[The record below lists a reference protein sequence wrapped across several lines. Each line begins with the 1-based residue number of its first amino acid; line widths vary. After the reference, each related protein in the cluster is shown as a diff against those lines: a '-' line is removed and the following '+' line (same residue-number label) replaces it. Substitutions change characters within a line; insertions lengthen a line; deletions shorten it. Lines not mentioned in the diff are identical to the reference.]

1 MMVRSIAFL
10 MLSLLACAGGS
21 RDHTSVSLPSGPTPA
36 PLQKRLSGDVAELRE
51 IMSTGADPGELTN
64 RFRIVQSWHSDYFGP
79 PDEIGGD
86 ATSVMNW
93 FFADDGLIY
102 RVNYDGR
109 VVPLRDAPN
118 WIKDMRPANQQVDGT
133 R

>member
-1 MMVRSIAFL
+1 
-10 MLSLLACAGGS
+10 
-21 RDHTSVSLPSGPTPA
+21 
-36 PLQKRLSGDVAELRE
+36 
-51 IMSTGADPGELTN
+51 MSTGADPGELTN
-64 RFRIVQSWHSDYFGP
+64 RFRMVQSWHSDYFGPPDEIGGDATSVMNRMVQSWHSDYFGP

-109 VVPLRDAPN
+109 VVPLREAPD
-118 WIKDMRPANQQVDGT
+118 WVKDMRPANQQVDGT

>member
-1 MMVRSIAFL
+1 MMLRSIAFL
-10 MLSLLACAGGS
+10 MLSLLACAGCS
-21 RDHTSVSLPSGPTPA
+21 RDHTSVSSSSRQAPA

-51 IMSTGADPGELTN
+51 MMSSGADPRGLTN
-64 RFRIVQSWHSDYFGP
+64 RFRIVQSWHSDYFDP
-79 PDEIGGD
+79 PDAIGGD

-102 RVNYDGR
+102 RVNYDSR

-118 WIKDMRPANQQVDGT
+118 WVKDMRPANQQTTGT